1 MVASSPPDTVR
12 AYTAG
17 YVDGE
22 GTIRWADLP
31 ILALESC
38 NPNPMRWIAKH
49 YGGKVLTLNRKTA
62 TTKRSIYRL
71 VYRGKYCITLILSI
85 LEFMIEKKSQ
95 AENLLRM
102 WEANTA
108 IQKERRKKH

>member
-1 MVASSPPDTVR
+1 MAAPPQPDIIR

-22 GTIRWADLP
+22 GNICWSGLP
-31 ILALESC
+31 KLALESC

-49 YGGKVLTLNRKTA
+49 YGGKVLLLNRKTP
-62 TTKRSIYRL
+62 TTKRSVYRL
-71 VYRGKYCITLILSI
+71 VYRGKYCMALIFSI
-85 LEFMIEKKSQ
+85 LEFMIEKRSQ
-95 AENLLRM
+95 AENLIRM
-102 WEANTA
+102 WEANIA